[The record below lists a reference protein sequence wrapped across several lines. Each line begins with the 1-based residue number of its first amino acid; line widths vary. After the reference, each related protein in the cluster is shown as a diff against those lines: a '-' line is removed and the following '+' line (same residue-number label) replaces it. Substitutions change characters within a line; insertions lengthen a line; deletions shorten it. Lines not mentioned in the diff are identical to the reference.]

1 MKSLTLILI
10 LFSLNL
16 NAQSYTATTDSNYT
30 KLVKAAFEDLKKG
43 DCKPCLEKY
52 EAASKVSKLSILGSL
67 RAALCAFDCKN
78 DDAFK
83 LYLNSA
89 LEAEFETVEDILE
102 GDYPEFY
109 KYRETTF
116 YKIANEKIEIE
127 NKKNGYDLVLRK
139 ELATINKDDQSLRAK
154 LSDKTISQNEKDNLW
169 TKINALDII
178 NLKKVEKI
186 FAKHGYPGKSKIGNK
201 YSGTAWLVIQHS
213 NIETMTK
220 YYKLIEEAA
229 LKSELRKSSYALFVD
244 RYRMWRGEKQLY
256 GSQVKNENG
265 GSLYFHPIED
275 EENVN
280 KRRAEMGLGP
290 IEEYA
295 KQFGIDYKLPIKKE

>member
-52 EAASKVSKLSILGSL
+52 EAASKVSKLSILGNL

-139 ELATINKDDQSLRAK
+139 ELATIIRMTNPYVPSYLTRQLAK
-154 LSDKTISQNEKDNLW
+154 VKKTIYGQ
-169 TKINALDII
+169 
-178 NLKKVEKI
+178 
-186 FAKHGYPGKSKIGNK
+186 
-201 YSGTAWLVIQHS
+201 
-213 NIETMTK
+213 
-220 YYKLIEEAA
+220 KLMLLI
-229 LKSELRKSSYALFVD
+229 
-244 RYRMWRGEKQLY
+244 
-256 GSQVKNENG
+256 
-265 GSLYFHPIED
+265 
-275 EENVN
+275 
-280 KRRAEMGLGP
+280 
-290 IEEYA
+290 
-295 KQFGIDYKLPIKKE
+295 